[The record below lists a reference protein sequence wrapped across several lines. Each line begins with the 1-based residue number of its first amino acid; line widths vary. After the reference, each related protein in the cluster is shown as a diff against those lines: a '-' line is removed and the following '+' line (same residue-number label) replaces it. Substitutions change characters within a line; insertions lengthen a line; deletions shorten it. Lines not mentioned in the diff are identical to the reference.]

1 MSNATWASGHESTVK
16 ESSLMSIKSLYRYI
30 RSDAIRTLVVVCSLL
45 FLLTAIV
52 YVSLGFLPSGDEPH
66 YLVISQTILKY
77 HSLDVM
83 RDYNNGDYRVFYPIP
98 LMPQVTHNA
107 RGQLL
112 AMHDIGAPLLWL
124 LPYLLLGRLGAV
136 LFISTISVL
145 LVVNIYKMLLT
156 MGIGEKYAFLVSLAY
171 GIASPIYLYA
181 HLTFVEPIGALV
193 SIYVL
198 RKVFQK
204 EVRVSEIVTSSILLG
219 ILPWTHIRFA
229 VIEIPLF
236 FLLLYRLY
244 KDNKLQ
250 RIKPYLFYLLPITAL
265 FLLLELYNYKVW
277 GTLNPAIDQ
286 VNNNNVPFAR
296 NPLPGMLGI
305 FFDQEYG
312 ILLNFPMFLF
322 LIVGVVLTT
331 KRRFVSYTIAVLIVS
346 LPYILTFSTL
356 RHWSGGWCPPARF
369 LMTLLPLYAF
379 YVAYALEKADSKF
392 ARGWLTFS
400 FVYGFVYNVLSL
412 LPVQNGFNGE
422 SGRNHTLIYLQ
433 LFGHHLTDLF
443 PSFFLPNQSGFI
455 ALWVAVFVALA
466 ALVLYSGKEKLREEV
481 EVVSL
486 TKRV

>member
-1 MSNATWASGHESTVK
+1 
-16 ESSLMSIKSLYRYI
+16 MSIQSMYI
-30 RSDAIRTLVVVCSLL
+30 RSDAIRTLVVVCGLL
-45 FLLTAIV
+45 FLLTAVI
-52 YVSLGFLPSGDEPH
+52 YVGFGLLPSGDEPH
-66 YLVISQTILKY
+66 YLIISQTILKY

-83 RDYNNGDYRVFYPIP
+83 RDYSKGDYHTFYFPT
-98 LMPQVTHNA
+98 LMPQVTRNA

-112 AMHDIGAPLLWL
+112 AMHDIGAPILWL

-136 LFISTISVL
+136 LFISAISVL

-156 MGIGEKYAFLVSLAY
+156 MGIGEKYAFFVSLAY
-171 GIASPIYLYA
+171 GVASPIYLYA

-204 EVRVSEIVTSSILLG
+204 ELRASEIVMSSILLG
-219 ILPWTHIRFA
+219 ILPWTHIRFT

-244 KDNKLQ
+244 RDNRLQ
-250 RIKPYLFYLLPITAL
+250 RIKLYLFYLIPVTVL
-265 FLLLELYNYKVW
+265 FLLLEVYNYKVW
-277 GTLNPAIDQ
+277 GTLNSAIDQ
-286 VNNNNVPFAR
+286 VNNNNVPLVR

-322 LIVGVVLTT
+322 LIVGVILTV
-331 KRRFVSYTIAVLIVS
+331 KRRFAFYTFSVLVVS
-346 LPYILTFSTL
+346 LPYILAFSTL

-379 YVAYALEKADSKF
+379 YIAYALEKADSKF
-392 ARGWLTFS
+392 ARRWLIFS
-400 FVYGFVYNVLSL
+400 FIYGFVYNVLSI

-433 LFGHHLTDLF
+433 IFGHYLTDLF
-443 PSFFLPNQSGFI
+443 PSFFLPNQSSLI
-455 ALWVAVFVALA
+455 ALWVLIFFALA
-466 ALVLYSGKEKLREEV
+466 CLVLYAGREKLRKEARAV
-481 EVVSL
+481 A
-486 TKRV
+486 

>member
-1 MSNATWASGHESTVK
+1 MF
-16 ESSLMSIKSLYRYI
+16 LKSLYGYI
-30 RSDAIRTLVVVCSLL
+30 RNDPTRMLVVICGFL
-45 FLLTAIV
+45 FFVTALV
-52 YVSLGFLPSGDEPH
+52 YVLLGFLPSGDEPH

-83 RDYNNGDYRVFYPIP
+83 RDYINGDYRVFYPS
-98 LMPQVTHNA
+98 LLNPQVTHNT
-107 RGQLL
+107 RGELL
-112 AMHDIGAPLLWL
+112 AMHDIGAPILWL

-136 LFISTISVL
+136 FFISVISVL
-145 LVVNIYKMLLT
+145 IIVNIYKFLLT
-156 MGIGEKYAFLVSLAY
+156 MRISERYAFLVSLAY

-204 EVRVSEIVTSSILLG
+204 EICGSEIVISSILLG
-219 ILPWTHIRFA
+219 ILPWMHIRFA

-236 FLLLYRLY
+236 FLLFYKIY

-250 RIKPYLFYLLPITAL
+250 RIKPYLFYLIPVTAL
-265 FLLLELYNYKVW
+265 FLLLEVYNYKVW

-296 NPLPGMLGI
+296 NPLPGILGI

-312 ILLNFPMFLF
+312 ILLNFPIFLF
-322 LIVGVVLTT
+322 LIVGVVLAAK
-331 KRRFVSYTIAVLIVS
+331 KRFAFYTASVLFVSV
-346 LPYILTFSTL
+346 PYILAFSTL

-369 LMTLLPLYAF
+369 LMTLLPLYSF
-379 YVAYALEKADSKF
+379 YVAYALEKIDNRVSRSLLIF
-392 ARGWLTFS
+392 A
-400 FVYGFVYNVLSL
+400 FVYGFVYNVLSI

-422 SGRNHTLIYLQ
+422 TGRNHTLIYLQ

-443 PSFFLPNQSGFI
+443 PSFFLPNQYGMI
-455 ALWVAVFVALA
+455 ATWVLLFAALA
-466 ALVLYSGKEKLREEV
+466 FFVLYSAREKLKEDV
-481 EVVSL
+481 KVA
-486 TKRV
+486 